1 MNNNQTTLV
10 FQRGEA
16 RLSSVL
22 LLFLL
27 LSISWLLWSG
37 LYKPLLISLGA
48 FSCALSVYMAYR
60 MGFFKHHKDLLR
72 LMPKLPGYWLWLLKE
87 IVVSSIDV
95 AKLILK
101 PSLPISPKMVVLKSL
116 PKTDVGQVILGNSI
130 TLSPGT
136 VTLDVYEGEILVHCL
151 TSEGAK
157 ELEKGEAN
165 RRAAALERQ

>member
-1 MNNNQTTLV
+1 MRLIRTRDV

-22 LLFLL
+22 LLLL
-27 LSISWLLWSG
+27 VLAISWLLWSG
-37 LYKPLLISLGA
+37 LYKPLLMGLGA
-48 FSCALSVYMAYR
+48 FSCLLSAYLAHR
-60 MGFFKHHKDLLR
+60 MGFFRHHKALLR
-72 LMPKLPGYWLWLLKE
+72 LMPRLPGYWLWLLKE

-101 PSLPISPKMVVLKSL
+101 PSLPISPTVVVIKAK

-136 VTLDVYEGEILVHCL
+136 VTLDVHEGEILIHCL

-165 RRAAALERQ
+165 RRAAALERK

>member
-1 MNNNQTTLV
+1 MNNNQTTPV
-10 FQRGEA
+10 FQTGKA
-16 RLSSVL
+16 RPSSVI
-22 LLFLL
+22 LLFVI

-37 LYKPLLISLGA
+37 LYKPLLISLGI
-48 FSCALSVYMAYR
+48 FSCLLSVYLAYR
-60 MGFFKHHKDLLR
+60 MGFFKHHKALLR
-72 LMPKLPGYWLWLLKE
+72 LMPRLPGYWMWLLKE

-95 AKLILK
+95 AKLILN
-101 PSLPISPKMVVLKSL
+101 PSLPISPKVVKLKAL

-136 VTLDVYEGEILVHCL
+136 VTLDVYEGEITVHCI

-165 RRAAALERQ
+165 RRAAALERR